1 VVAMVV
7 AVAYEEFQ
15 LSAVAVAIEWKQL
28 ASVAA
33 EVEVAVKKNT

>member
-1 VVAMVV
+1 MVV

>member
-1 VVAMVV
+1 MVAMVV